1 MSLPVH
7 AAGTGVDVQHS
18 LSGDIGWRS
27 FGLTKGG
34 VGMVWRALQHGSWG
48 VLDSCEVVECAE
60 KNRDRQRKLLAC
72 GLEAGFGVR
81 SGQSDPWVAVETQM
95 FQKKTR
101 PLHVVSVTP
110 AARASTSRLR
120 VSCREL
126 SSSATAPH
134 NPHLLFS
141 KERRGLCAHKPKE
154 EGLELCV

>member
-1 MSLPVH
+1 
-7 AAGTGVDVQHS
+7 
-18 LSGDIGWRS
+18 
-27 FGLTKGG
+27 
-34 VGMVWRALQHGSWG
+34 MVWRALQHGSSAA
-48 VLDSCEVVECAE
+48 LDSCEAVECVE

-110 AARASTSRLR
+110 AGRASTSRLR

-126 SSSATAPH
+126 SSSAPTSSFPR
-134 NPHLLFS
+134 
-141 KERRGLCAHKPKE
+141 KEGLRAHKPKG